1 MTDAGTPAVVV
12 LAKAPRPGL
21 CKTRLEPLLGKD
33 GTARLQAA
41 LLQRAAAWAAA
52 VGDAYVAFTPDDARD
67 EVAALAP
74 GARLLGQADGD
85 LGARIAGA
93 IAAVLEEHRGPV
105 LLVGVDAPQLR
116 PVHAEMA
123 LDDLRAG
130 CDVTFGAATDGGY
143 YLVGVRER
151 HDELFDL
158 PSEAWGGP
166 DVLRLSLEA
175 AARAGLEFGMLRSE
189 RDLDDPDDV
198 RALLMDPLSPA
209 DIVSVLRS

>member
-1 MTDAGTPAVVV
+1 MGAPAVVV

-21 CKTRLEPLLGKD
+21 CKTRLEPLLGRD

-41 LLQRAAAWAAA
+41 LLRRAAAWAAD
-52 VGDAYVAFTPDDARD
+52 VGTAYVAFTPGDARE

-74 GARLLGQADGD
+74 GARLLAQVDGD
-85 LGARIAGA
+85 LGARIAAA
-93 IAAVLEEHRGPV
+93 IAAALDDHGGPV

-116 PVHAEMA
+116 ALHAEMA
-123 LDDLRAG
+123 LGDLDAG

-158 PSEAWGGP
+158 PTEAWGGP

-175 AARAGLEFGMLRSE
+175 AARGGLEFGMLRSE
-189 RDLDDPDDV
+189 RDLDEPDDV
-198 RALLMDPLSPA
+198 RAMLMDPLTPA
-209 DIVSVLRS
+209 DVVAALRD